1 MLCAKV
7 LGQIVNGNSTY
18 VPVIYSCSPIIFH
31 LNVLLDEPNFLP
43 NIFSL
48 LHQTKTSFK
57 IDALFVISGVTIN
70 KEMIEIIVKNSDY
83 FNLLLDKATND
94 IPEVIILNQ
103 NNYLPKIQRKAC
115 LVFINI
121 IQQTSPEKLLLLV
134 QKGILKCSAKLLD
147 SQDPKSIEVSLAGI
161 DNILKYGK
169 QYVKSNNLAENP
181 FLEELENVN
190 GIEGLKKLQD
200 HPNRNIKRSARNI
213 LQKLNVNLLI

>member
-1 MLCAKV
+1 
-7 LGQIVNGNSTY
+7 
-18 VPVIYSCSPIIFH
+18 
-31 LNVLLDEPNFLP
+31 
-43 NIFSL
+43 
-48 LHQTKTSFK
+48 
-57 IDALFVISGVTIN
+57 VISGVTIN
-70 KEMIEIIVKNSDY
+70 KEMIEIIINNSDY
-83 FNLLLDKATND
+83 FNFLLDKATND
-94 IPEVIILNQ
+94 IPE
-103 NNYLPKIQRKAC
+103 IQRKAC

-134 QKGILKCSAKLLD
+134 QKGILKCFAKLLD

-213 LQKLNVNLLI
+213 LQKLNMT